1 MHRARPAVATPL
13 AAPMTARSII
23 TPVTFA
29 DECYEAVAVA
39 AAMAAALRAELVL
52 AGVAPMAPPEP
63 ELDTPGFDRLARQLE
78 NQQLLDRLI
87 ARRLE
92 ELTGALPRGIRAR
105 SLQTC
110 GPVGAALVAA
120 AREQGADLIV
130 VPIRR
135 ERELAH
141 LVHDH
146 VDRYVLHHS
155 DVPVLVVPSIGRELR
170 EAAPAA

>member
-1 MHRARPAVATPL
+1 MTPR
-13 AAPMTARSII
+13 TII

-29 DECYEAVAVA
+29 DDCYEAVEVA
-39 AAMAAALRAELVL
+39 AALAAALRAELVL

-63 ELDTPGFDRLARQLE
+63 ELDTPDVDRLVRQME

-92 ELTGALPRGIRAR
+92 ELTGALPRGVRAR
-105 SLQTC
+105 SLQTT
-110 GPVGAALVAA
+110 GRVGVALVEA

-135 ERELAH
+135 ESHFAH
-141 LVHDH
+141 LIHDH

-155 DVPVLVVPSIGRELR
+155 DVPVLVVPTDGHALK
-170 EAAPAA
+170 EAARAA

>member
-1 MHRARPAVATPL
+1 MTP
-13 AAPMTARSII
+13 RSII

-29 DECYEAVAVA
+29 DDCYDAVAVA

-63 ELDTPGFDRLARQLE
+63 EVDTPDVDRLARQLE

-87 ARRLE
+87 ARRLD
-92 ELTGALPRGIRAR
+92 ELKGALPHGVRAR
-105 SLQTC
+105 SLQTS

-120 AREQGADLIV
+120 ARQQGADLIV

-135 ERELAH
+135 ESELAH
-141 LVHDH
+141 LIHDH

-155 DVPVLVVPSIGRELR
+155 DVPVLVVPTGGREVR
-170 EAAPAA
+170 EAVRAT